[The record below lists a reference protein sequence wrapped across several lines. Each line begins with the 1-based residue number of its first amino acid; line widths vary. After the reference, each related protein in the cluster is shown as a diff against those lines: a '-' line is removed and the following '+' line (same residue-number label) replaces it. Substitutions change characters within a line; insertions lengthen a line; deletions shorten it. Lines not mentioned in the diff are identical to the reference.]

1 MHTQTTSSTIWTI
14 THNLNLRP
22 IGIIITDTNYNVI
35 IPETIQ
41 FTSGNVIKIVFPTAQ
56 NGYAHLSFGTQDFG
70 AVSASIIPD
79 ANDTRALGSASKKW
93 TTLHSVA
100 VTTGDIHM
108 KNENGHYTIDE
119 QADYLRVYN
128 HSNGK
133 YYKLLME
140 EI

>member
-1 MHTQTTSSTIWTI
+1 VASANIWNI

-41 FTSGNVIKIVFPTAQ
+41 FTSGNVIKIVFSTAQ
-56 NGYAHLSFGTQDFG
+56 NGYAHLSFGTQDFAAITANVLPNTNLGYNLG
-70 AVSASIIPD
+70 ASDKRWNTVWCGNVNTSDII
-79 ANDTRALGSASKKW
+79 
-93 TTLHSVA
+93 
-100 VTTGDIHM
+100 M